1 MTSASDRTD
10 DPIIVSSDDD
20 DDVTGPQVIHATIVH
35 DDRQE
40 GDEAVQ
46 ESESATPDD
55 QPTPGGQTDSSD
67 LPRRAWIPER
77 PMPGSRRAGQPIVA
91 QSVPAQRAPFEPDP
105 AEPDPA
111 EPATEAPEAPD
122 PGQSVAEQ
130 PASGLNRDEGEP
142 GQPEAAQVDTDQPAP
157 AEPAPAEPA
166 PAEPAPA
173 EPAPAEPAAA
183 EPGAGNPWPEIQ
195 SMFVDDPRRAVEQA
209 AKVASTALADLIT
222 AAKAVERTLGDD
234 WRNERTGTEELR
246 VALRGYRDLGG
257 RIATLT
263 RDFQRS

>member
-20 DDVTGPQVIHATIVH
+20 GVDVTGPQVIHATIVH

-40 GDEAVQ
+40 EDEAAQ
-46 ESESATPDD
+46 EGESATPDD
-55 QPTPGGQTDSSD
+55 QPTPGGQADSSD

-77 PMPGSRRAGQPIVA
+77 PMPGSLRAGQPIVA
-91 QSVPAQRAPFEPDP
+91 QSVPAQRAPFEPAP
-105 AEPDPA
+105 AEPEPD

-130 PASGLNRDEGEP
+130 PASGLTRDEDKP
-142 GQPEAAQVDTDQPAP
+142 GQPETAQVDTGQPAPAQPAP
-157 AEPAPAEPA
+157 AEPAPAEP
-166 PAEPAPA
+166 
-173 EPAPAEPAAA
+173 
-183 EPGAGNPWPEIQ
+183 GSGNPWPEIQ

-234 WRNERTGTEELR
+234 WRSERTGTEELR

-263 RDFQRS
+263 RDFQHS